1 MSDWDN
7 IINSTAERSRA
18 EGREEGRE
26 ETVRKMLAAG
36 IPAEVIAG
44 ALDITVE
51 ECLSYR

>member
-18 EGREEGRE
+18 EGRAEF
-26 ETVRKMLAAG
+26 VRKMLKAG
-36 IPAEVIAG
+36 IAAETIAD

-51 ECLSYR
+51 ECLSYRL